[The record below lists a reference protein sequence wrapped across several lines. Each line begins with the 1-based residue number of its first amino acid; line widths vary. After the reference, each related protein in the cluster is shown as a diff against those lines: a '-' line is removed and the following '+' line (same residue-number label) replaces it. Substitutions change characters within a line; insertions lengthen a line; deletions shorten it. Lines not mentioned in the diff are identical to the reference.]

1 MRRFFIDC
9 AFLALPF
16 LLAACS
22 EDFYNSGLMED
33 VPETDIVVTTFDDLP
48 VHSLAVTSTE
58 SSSSVNKKK
67 SSSSFSEKESSSN
80 SECNPDSSVQDSSSN
95 CSGCSPDST
104 VEGSSSSSSESSPDS
119 STHDSLQVFEYG
131 FILGYAQKG
140 PFASG
145 TITLYE
151 LDDKTFARTGNMFTG
166 KIYGGRGSFRIDS
179 VTLKSPYALL
189 EAKGL
194 YYNEVTGKQSN
205 DTITLNALI
214 DFSNPRRANVNLLT
228 HLEYKRVLYLM
239 KSGIEMSAAKKQA
252 QTEIFN
258 VFNIHGEFA
267 ASEDLALFKEN
278 EGTGD
283 EGIGVLHALNILM
296 LNDLNDTDFAKLLT
310 QFANDIEKDGK
321 WDDEVTKAKIA
332 DWARFTSLT
341 SGKISNIRDMWQ
353 KAFGHI
359 FGSTM
364 PYSVE
369 TRIKHF
375 WYMIY
380 GLGYCD
386 FEKNGV
392 MEPVKNE
399 YSSDYGS
406 DVRFICR
413 STEWLEASENEKDT
427 YGWEA
432 GEEGELRRGDFYKTV
447 MYKYIGRAGWYPHW
461 RPVTHNDTTLGLRG
475 CTIGR
480 MDEIGKG
487 VDGFYYVCASQ
498 PGGWDWIKADDDVVA
513 DLNGELCTA
522 ENVGKVIKGAVT
534 STNRYYCAANGWVDL
549 MGKYSWSW
557 SLNVPKEARLN
568 PDIAYDSIV
577 DSRDGQIYKTVK
589 IGNQVWM
596 AENLNYYRRG
606 VSRTGWYYTWAHAI
620 DSAALAN
627 DPDNPQRCG
636 FARTCSI
643 PDTVQG
649 VCPDGW
655 HLPTEEEWETLFDAV
670 GGQSTAGKILKS
682 QSGWEGASANG
693 TDDFGFSALPVGY
706 GEYIFEYEGFD
717 VGYYE
722 GYEIEAEGEMACFY
736 SSTEYGETTAYAVSI
751 CNTDD
756 KVCFLRKR
764 KQDKCSVRCV
774 KN

>member
-9 AFLALPF
+9 AFLALPV

-95 CSGCSPDST
+95 CSGCNPDST
-104 VEGSSSSSSESSPDS
+104 VEGSSSSSSGSSPDS
-119 STHDSLQVFEYG
+119 STHDSLQVLEYD
-131 FILGYAQKG
+131 FISGYAQKG

-151 LDDKTFARTGNMFTG
+151 LDDKTFARTGNIFTG
-166 KIYGGRGSFRIDS
+166 KIASKNGDFRIDS

-214 DFSNPRRANVNLLT
+214 DFSNRKNANVNLLT

-258 VFNIHGEFA
+258 VFNIQGEFA
-267 ASEDLALFKEN
+267 ASEDFDLLKPSDGTRELF
-278 EGTGD
+278 
-283 EGIGVLHALNILM
+283 VLNVLM
-296 LNDLNDTDFAKLLT
+296 LHNLNDTDFAKLLT

-332 DWARFTSLT
+332 DWARFASLT
-341 SGKISNIRDMWQ
+341 SGKITNIRIMWQ
-353 KAFGHI
+353 KAFG
-359 FGSTM
+359 STM
-364 PYSVE
+364 SYSVE
-369 TRIKHF
+369 NRINNF
-375 WYMIY
+375 WYVIY
-380 GLGYCD
+380 GLGDCN

-406 DVRFICR
+406 DVRFICSISYWR
-413 STEWLEASENEKDT
+413 EASETDKDT

-432 GEEGELRRGDFYKTV
+432 GEDGELRRGDFYKTA
-447 MYKYIGRAGWYPHW
+447 MYKYVGSRSSGLWKPA
-461 RPVTHNDTTLGLRG
+461 THNDTTLGLKG
-475 CTIGR
+475 CTYNRLG
-480 MDEIGKG
+480 EVGKG
-487 VDGFYYVCASQ
+487 VDGFYYVCAPQ
-498 PGGWDWIKADDDVVA
+498 TVGWDWIKADDGVVA

-534 STNRYYCAANGWVDL
+534 STNRYYCAANGWIDL
-549 MGKYSWSW
+549 MGENSW

-577 DSRDGQIYKTVK
+577 DSRDGFVYKTVK

-596 AENLNYYRRG
+596 AENLNYRG
-606 VSRTGWYYTWAHAI
+606 SNGWRAGNFYDWLSAI

-627 DPDNPQRCG
+627 DPDNPQRCSSD
-636 FARTCSI
+636 RTCSI

-649 VCPDGW
+649 RCPDGW
-655 HLPTEEEWETLFDAV
+655 HLPTKEEWETLFDAV
-670 GGQSTAGKILKS
+670 GGQSTAGKILRS
-682 QSGWEGASANG
+682 QSGWEGDSANG
-693 TDDFGFSALPVGY
+693 TDDFGFSALPAG
-706 GEYIFEYEGFD
+706 FEEF
-717 VGYYE
+717 YYE
-722 GYEIEAEGEMACFY
+722 IVDIDELPYGNYEHQFKGEHACFFT
-736 SSTEYGETTAYAVSI
+736 STEDSRFSAYIVLI
-751 CNTDD
+751 MNTHDNAIFSGRTKKD
-756 KVCFLRKR
+756 R
-764 KQDKCSVRCV
+764 CSVRCV